1 MRKENTAARWVR
13 GAGLTAL
20 VLAVLP
26 GSGASQEGVSG
37 EVTFT
42 WDVAPLFQQN
52 CQVCH
57 QPGQIGP
64 MSLITYDQVRPWAPM
79 IREKVLAQEMPPY
92 HYDTNIGIQAL
103 KEDKRLSPEEIT
115 TIVTWVDQGAP
126 MGDPADMPPPVTWPD
141 PAEWKFAEMF
151 GQPDLVV
158 PAKPI
163 DIPADGQDLW
173 WEPLVEIPIDE
184 DRWIKAIEV
193 KPSVEGRKVVH
204 HANTT
209 LYLPGDDG
217 ELEGQRG
224 RYTEYASGKLGEII
238 PEGAGRLL
246 PANSFVRWSIHI
258 FPMGEAIEG
267 EVTEL
272 AFWLH
277 PEDYE
282 PKYVQ
287 DLANYRMQG
296 DLDIPPHGTA
306 MVTGYHSWDHP
317 VRIDS
322 FQPHMHLRG
331 VASSL
336 EIFYPETGEREV
348 VSMIS
353 NWNAEWQ
360 LSHIYENDV
369 APLVPAGAVM
379 VVTQWY
385 DNTAD
390 NPHNPDPDVW
400 VYRGSRTGDEMS
412 HAWIAV
418 THLDQEGYETLKAER
433 EAMTPVAQVG
443 GDG

>member
-1 MRKENTAARWVR
+1 MDMENTAARWVR
-13 GAGLTAL
+13 SAGLTAL
-20 VLAVLP
+20 VVAVLP
-26 GSGASQEGVSG
+26 GSGASQEGPSG
-37 EVTFT
+37 DVTFAR
-42 WDVAPLFQQN
+42 DVAPLFQQN

-64 MSLITYDQVRPWAPM
+64 MSLITYEQVRPWAPM

-103 KEDKRLSPEEIT
+103 KEDKRLSPEEIA
-115 TIVTWVDQGAP
+115 TIVAWVDEGAP

-163 DIPADGQDLW
+163 DIPAEGQDLW
-173 WEPLVEIPIDE
+173 WEPLVEIPLDE

-258 FPMGEAIEG
+258 FTSGEAIEG

-277 PEDYE
+277 PEGYE
-282 PKYVQ
+282 PEYVQ
-287 DLANYRMQG
+287 DLANYPMQG

-360 LSHIYENDV
+360 LSHIYEDDS

-418 THLDQEGYETLKAER
+418 THLDEEGYETLKAER

>member
-26 GSGASQEGVSG
+26 GSGASQEGVSD

-42 WDVAPLFQQN
+42 RDVAPLFQQN

-103 KEDKRLSPEEIT
+103 KEDKRLSPAEIT
-115 TIVTWVDQGAP
+115 TIVAWVDQGAP

-193 KPSVEGRKVVH
+193 KPSIEGRKVVH

-282 PKYVQ
+282 PEYVQ
-287 DLANYRMQG
+287 DLANYPMQG

-317 VRIDS
+317 IRIDS

>member
-1 MRKENTAARWVR
+1 MLKKNSAAGWVR
-13 GAGLTAL
+13 GLGLT
-20 VLAVLP
+20 VLALSVLP
-26 GSGASQEGVSG
+26 GAAASQQGAID

-42 WDVAPLFQQN
+42 RDIAPLLQQN
-52 CQVCH
+52 CEVCH

-64 MSLITYDQVRPWAPM
+64 MSLITYDQVRPWAPI
-79 IREKVLAQEMPPY
+79 IREKVVTQEMPPY
-92 HYDTNIGIQAL
+92 HYDTNIGIQEL
-103 KEDKRLSPEEIT
+103 KEDKRLSPEEIAT
-115 TIVTWVDQGAP
+115 FVAWVDAGAP

-141 PAEWKFAEMF
+141 PAEWRFAELF
-151 GQPDLVV
+151 GQPDVVV

-163 DIPADGQDLW
+163 DIPAAGQDLW
-173 WEPLVEIPIDE
+173 WEPLVEVPLEE

-193 KPSVEGRKVVH
+193 KPSVPGRRVVH

-209 LYLPGDDG
+209 LYLPNASGD
-217 ELEGQRG
+217 LEGQGG

-258 FPMGEAIEG
+258 FPNGEAIEG

-272 AFWLH
+272 GFWLH
-277 PEDYE
+277 PEGYE
-282 PKYVQ
+282 PEYIQ
-287 DLANYRMQG
+287 DLASYRMEG
-296 DLDIPPHGTA
+296 DLDIAPHGTA

-331 VASSL
+331 VAGSL
-336 EIFYPETGEREV
+336 EIFYPDTGEREV

-360 LSHIYENDV
+360 LSHIYEDHV

-379 VVTQWY
+379 IVTQWY
-385 DNTAD
+385 DNTVD

-418 THLDQEGYETLKAER
+418 THLDQEGYEKLKAER
-433 EAMTPVAQVG
+433 EARSPVADDG
-443 GDG
+443 G

>member
-1 MRKENTAARWVR
+1 MDMENTAARWVR
-13 GAGLTAL
+13 SAGLTAL
-20 VLAVLP
+20 VVAVLP
-26 GSGASQEGVSG
+26 GSGASQEGPSG
-37 EVTFT
+37 DVTFAR
-42 WDVAPLFQQN
+42 DVAPLFQQN

-64 MSLITYDQVRPWAPM
+64 MSLITYEQVRPWAPM
-79 IREKVLAQEMPPY
+79 IREKVLTQEMPPY

-103 KEDKRLSPEEIT
+103 KEDKRLSADEIA
-115 TIVTWVDQGAP
+115 TIVAWVDEGAP

-163 DIPADGQDLW
+163 DIPAEGQDLW
-173 WEPLVEIPIDE
+173 WEPLVEIPLDE

-258 FPMGEAIEG
+258 FTSGEAIEG

-277 PEDYE
+277 PEGYE
-282 PKYVQ
+282 PEYVQ
-287 DLANYRMQG
+287 DLANYPMQG

-360 LSHIYENDV
+360 LSHIYEDDS

-418 THLDQEGYETLKAER
+418 THLDEEGYETLKAER